1 MKPVLRV
8 LQWLLGTFL
17 GLGLIALVAAAI
29 ITPLV
34 FNLLWTPPRP
44 DVEAQNSPPP
54 PSPEPSAPST
64 PPTPSP
70 EPTPTPS
77 PEIKPQGRVI
87 YGDGLRLRDRPSR
100 EANALG
106 SVAFDEVVT
115 ILERSEDRE
124 WLKVRTKN
132 HLEGWVLAFGVQETT
147 AQSPTSN
154 GTPQ

>member
-1 MKPVLRV
+1 MKPVVRV

-34 FNLLWTPPRP
+34 FNLLWPPPRP
-44 DVEAQNSPPP
+44 EVEAQHSPLPTSAESPPNSP
-54 PSPEPSAPST
+54 SPT
-64 PPTPSP
+64 P

-77 PEIKPQGRVI
+77 PQAKPEGRVI
-87 YGDGLRLRDRPSR
+87 YGEGLRLRDRPSR

-106 SVAFDEVVT
+106 GVAFDEVVT
-115 ILERSEDRE
+115 ILERSEDGE

-132 HLEGWVLAFGVQETT
+132 NLEGWVLAFGVQETT
-147 AQSPTSN
+147 AQSPAS
-154 GTPQ
+154 GETPQ